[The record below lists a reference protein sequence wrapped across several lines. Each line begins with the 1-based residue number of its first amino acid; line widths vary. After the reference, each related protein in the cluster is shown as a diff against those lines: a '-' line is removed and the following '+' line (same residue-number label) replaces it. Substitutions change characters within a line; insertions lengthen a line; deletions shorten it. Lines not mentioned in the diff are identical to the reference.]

1 MEKDRV
7 GFARI
12 RAPEHG
18 DLRVLDFLVGTSAA
32 ANAKNRRQTDD
43 TWSMSGPVTTV
54 DVVAAKDGAGKFLG
68 DVVQFVRRF
77 RTTENPKRLGPV
89 LVNSSLESGGRARQ
103 RLVPTRGTKTSVFAH
118 QRLRQSTSVFAPVAH
133 RKPL

>member
-1 MEKDRV
+1 MEEDRMR
-7 GFARI
+7 FARI
-12 RAPEHG
+12 RPPEDDDAG
-18 DLRVLDFLVGTSAA
+18 FLDLLVGACSPTRSEYC
-32 ANAKNRRQTDD
+32 RQTDD
-43 TWSMSGPVTTV
+43 TGSVSSTVTTV

-89 LVNSSLESGGRARQ
+89 LVNSSLESGGRERQ